1 MMLPW
6 TTTTASGPSGCGCVL
21 GGSRTPP
28 STVGSGRSATSGC
41 RRVDA
46 VTPDGHP
53 TLAELEHRIRTD
65 ERTPAPG
72 LFVVELGATAEPVGY
87 CGLVANSVGVPQEPE
102 LAFEFLRASWGQGFA
117 TEAARV
123 IVDDAAARGYGHLA
137 ATVRA
142 WNAASLHVLDKLGF
156 VDTGVREPDPVHGDS
171 LLLRLRL

>member
-1 MMLPW
+1 MDHHDGFRTERLRLRPW
-6 TTTTASGPSGCGCVL
+6 RVTDA
-21 GGSRTPP
+21 
-28 STVGSGRSATSGC
+28 AFQ
-41 RRVDA
+41 RRLWQERDDRVPA
-46 VTPDGHP
+46 RRRITPDGHP
-53 TLAELEHRIRTD
+53 TVAELEQRIRTD

-72 LFVVELGATAEPVGY
+72 LFVVELATSAEAVGY

-102 LAFEFLRASWGQGFA
+102 LAFEFFRASWGRGFA

-123 IVDDAAARGYGHLA
+123 IVDDAASHGYGHLA

-171 LLLRLRL
+171 LLLRLRLRL

>member
-1 MMLPW
+1 MDHDDGFRTERLRLRPW
-6 TTTTASGPSGCGCVL
+6 
-21 GGSRTPP
+21 
-28 STVGSGRSATSGC
+28 
-41 RRVDA
+41 RVDDA
-46 VTPDGHP
+46 AFHRRLWQERDERVPAHRRITPDAHP

-87 CGLVANSVGVPQEPE
+87 CGLVDNSVGVPQEPE

-123 IVDDAAARGYGHLA
+123 IVDDAASHGHRHLA

-142 WNAASLHVLDKLGF
+142 WNTASLHVLDKLGF
-156 VDTGVREPDPVHGDS
+156 VDTGEREPDPVHGDS